1 MQDNI
6 CPKVLIIEPES
17 NQWLPL
23 SLTHSLTDSLINSC
37 FVDLIH
43 VLLTC
48 EDTNSNLVEVVK
60 RFKRFKRFIHRSIK
74 ILSRKK
80 LVECWIPG
88 ETLVGFQTLS

>member
-43 VLLTC
+43 VPLTC
-48 EDTNSNLVEVVK
+48 EDTNSNLVEVVTVADVDAEK
-60 RFKRFKRFIHRSIK
+60 LADDSLVHICRLKFDQKVKFLFRF
-74 ILSRKK
+74 
-80 LVECWIPG
+80 
-88 ETLVGFQTLS
+88 